1 MNFDNYRVED
11 LPQLSEEDQKKPYA
25 KYYYEGR
32 TEITDPE
39 ILEAIRPGNPMPLE
53 DALSAEDLIR
63 LLEPGCPQPKI
74 GYCVRPDGIGYSCAC
89 VKMPGVTME
98 MRDWYMPWVYGDP
111 GLRYK
116 IWYPGSHEIHYHNLA
131 VEDMGWGMCDI
142 FQGER
147 PDMKELGFDRDPH
160 EINPGVIKVLARNA
174 RLRLQTEDINA
185 QKGFVAL
192 CHLIWEI
199 PGGTEQWSFS
209 WTGEH
214 FVNGRLKN
222 RLAPDEVV
230 TEDMAR
236 LSAAHLFYEYTRQT
250 ELLPKLFAEYGQDK
264 GPKEPPQWPE
274 RITSALK

>member
-1 MNFDNYRVED
+1 M
-11 LPQLSEEDQKKPYA
+11 
-25 KYYYEGR
+25 
-32 TEITDPE
+32 
-39 ILEAIRPGNPMPLE
+39 
-53 DALSAEDLIR
+53 
-63 LLEPGCPQPKI
+63 
-74 GYCVRPDGIGYSCAC
+74 
-89 VKMPGVTME
+89 
-98 MRDWYMPWVYGDP
+98 
-111 GLRYK
+111 
-116 IWYPGSHEIHYHNLA
+116 
-131 VEDMGWGMCDI
+131 
-142 FQGER
+142 
-147 PDMKELGFDRDPH
+147 
-160 EINPGVIKVLARNA
+160 IKVLARNA

-209 WTGEH
+209 WTGAH
-214 FVNGRLKN
+214 FVNGRLQN